1 MDGAAVFSSRSSG
14 RVARDRGSPIVDHL
28 VLFSAMGVEGWR
40 PTMADPS
47 LLGWIT
53 AAAYFG
59 VALLCEHLWWIEAP
73 ELRGGRLRRPRFWL
87 FAAGL
92 FTLLG
97 AAKLL
102 NLQGLLMG
110 SLRGLAKSQDW
121 YADRRL
127 PQLAFV
133 VLVGLLTL
141 GAAAGLAWMGAG
153 KWRRELRRH
162 LLVAAGGV
170 LLLGFLAIRAVSL
183 HQVDAILYATT
194 VGGVRWNALIELA
207 LVALIALGTF
217 REIRAGGA

>member
-1 MDGAAVFSSRSSG
+1 VDLLVVFSVLG
-14 RVARDRGSPIVDHL
+14 VD
-28 VLFSAMGVEGWR
+28 GWR

-59 VALLCEHLWWIEAP
+59 VALLCEHLWWTEAP
-73 ELRGGRLRRPRFWL
+73 ELRGDRRRRPRFWL
-87 FAAGL
+87 FAAAL

-102 NLQGLLMG
+102 NFQGLLTG
-110 SLRGLAKSQDW
+110 SLRELAKSNDW

-133 VLVGLLTL
+133 VVVGLLAL
-141 GAAAGLAWMGAG
+141 GAAAALAWTGAG

-162 LLVAAGGV
+162 LMVAVGVV
-170 LLLGFLAIRAVSL
+170 LLLGFLVIRAASL
-183 HQVDAILYATT
+183 HQVDAFLYATT
-194 VGGVRWNALIELA
+194 VGGVRWNALIELG
-207 LVALIALGTF
+207 LVALIALGAILET
-217 REIRAGGA
+217 RPSRTGSA